1 MRGAGAHWVSAWGTE
16 TESRGSACADA
27 GRVSQHAEERSVGAS
42 VAPPP
47 CPAKEASG
55 GEGVPQVQQHRS
67 LAWGAPGSL
76 QAGYLLR
83 AAGPAVSG
91 WEGLLESRA
100 FLEFPGALVL
110 LFKARVPPKKGN
122 IARSL
127 LCQWKIKQILG
138 FLARLKALLSAWL
151 VCLLQLIT

>member
-55 GEGVPQVQQHRS
+55 GEGVTQVQQHRS

-100 FLEFPGALVL
+100 SCTLCGWALGPRP
-110 LFKARVPPKKGN
+110 FQAECRAGP
-122 IARSL
+122 
-127 LCQWKIKQILG
+127 
-138 FLARLKALLSAWL
+138 
-151 VCLLQLIT
+151 CLTGSINTY